1 MISRPFAGSKSS
13 PRSKKRRS
21 YCSFML
27 LLLDECLPKQLKRE
41 FVGHVSVTVPEAGLA
56 SLKNGALL
64 ASATQNFD
72 VLITVD
78 TNLRFQQNLSG
89 LALRIVV
96 LRAISNDMSDLKPLV
111 PKVLAVIPTLAPGAV
126 VEIGA

>member
-1 MISRPFAGSKSS
+1 
-13 PRSKKRRS
+13 
-21 YCSFML
+21 ML
-27 LLLDECLPKQLKRE
+27 LLLDECLPKLLKRE

-56 SLKNGALL
+56 GLKNGALL
-64 ASATQNFD
+64 ASATQSFD
-72 VLITVD
+72 VFITVD

-111 PKVLAVIPTLAPGAV
+111 PKVLAVIPTLPPGAV
-126 VEIGA
+126 IEIGA